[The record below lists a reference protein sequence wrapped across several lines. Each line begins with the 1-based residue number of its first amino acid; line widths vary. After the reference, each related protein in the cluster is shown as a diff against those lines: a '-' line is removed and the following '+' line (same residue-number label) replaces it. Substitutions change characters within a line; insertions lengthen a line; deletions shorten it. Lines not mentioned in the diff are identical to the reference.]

1 MKEMAVGMEKLGILG
16 GMGPE
21 STLEYY
27 KKIVYQYEKRMGRQV
42 FPNLNIESID
52 IFAMLALCRQKR
64 YEELTRMLVNG
75 IDKLAQAGA
84 TVGLMAANTPHIV
97 FDQVQKQSP
106 IPLISILNA
115 TLSKIKQHHQTTVG
129 LLGTDF
135 TMEQGFFEK
144 PFLENQIHI
153 VLPADQ
159 DIPKVNHF
167 IVSELEQGIIKE
179 STKQYL
185 KKVVRNMIATNQ
197 IEGLIL
203 GCTEVPLILSQSDFE
218 ITVYDTTQIHVDRA
232 VDYLMK

>member
-1 MKEMAVGMEKLGILG
+1 MEKLGILG

-52 IFAMLALCRQKR
+52 IFAMLALCQQKR
-64 YEELTRMLVNG
+64 YEELTKMLVGG

-106 IPLISILNA
+106 IPLISILTA
-115 TLSKIKQHHQTTVG
+115 TLSQIKQHHQTTVG

-135 TMEQGFFEK
+135 TMKQGFFEK
-144 PFLENQIHI
+144 PFLENQIKV
-153 VLPADQ
+153 VLPTDQ

-167 IVSELEQGIIKE
+167 IVNELEQGIIKE

-185 KKVVRNMIATNQ
+185 KKVVGNMIATSR

-203 GCTEVPLILSQSDFE
+203 GCTEIPLILSQADFK
-218 ITVYDTTQIHVDRA
+218 ITVYDTTQIHVNRA

>member
-1 MKEMAVGMEKLGILG
+1 MKEMAIGMEKLGILG

-64 YEELTRMLVNG
+64 YEELTKMLVGG
-75 IDKLAQAGA
+75 IDKLAQTGA

-97 FDQVQKQSP
+97 FDQVQKQSS

-115 TLSKIKQHHQTTVG
+115 TLSQIKQHHQKTVG

-144 PFLENQIHI
+144 PFLENQIEV

-159 DIPKVNHF
+159 DIPKVNHY

-185 KKVVRNMIATNQ
+185 KKVVGNMIATSQ

-203 GCTEVPLILSQSDFE
+203 GCTEIPLILSQADFE

-232 VDYLMK
+232 VDYLMR